1 MTDNE
6 IIKVKDILEKWEFF
20 LGQRAGRELWFDK
33 PAEIQDKDIYNFLRD
48 LKSVKDLIT
57 HQQSENKRL
66 GKEVD
71 LVSIQFQDLQERYE
85 EAQAKIDKL
94 KECPKCVYEY
104 DGEIMEY
111 CVQGPCSNFKTVG
124 QVKAEA
130 YKECIEKVR
139 KLAVGMHPCS
149 DELRVFDSDL
159 DNLLKEKVGESDG

>member
-57 HQQSENKRL
+57 YQQSENKRL